1 MTVNCDNLLGC
12 DIKELYEDIGVA
24 FTMIIGGNVEIP
36 GGYMQYNLNRQVTK
50 PFIREFFLEA
60 FLPYDTTVAAG
71 EVLRFDVT
79 SDTYMVMNK
88 TPQTFENEIIQ
99 YHAVLY
105 KCNVSGELQ
114 RVSGETW
121 DANYQM
127 NPAWLPVRT
136 NAYGLMTEALYGH
149 DLETDEELGQLGLEN
164 HELYLPKEVGM
175 RLLDRYIPY
184 SGEFPYKIETLKTRR
199 FPSVYVAELAKDTR

>member
-1 MTVNCDNLLGC
+1 MSNGLGP
-12 DIKELYEDIGVA
+12 DIKEVYEEVGIG
-24 FTMIIGGNVEIP
+24 FTLLRAIEIP
-36 GGYMQYNLNRQVTK
+36 GGFMHYSLNRQVTK

-60 FLPYDTTVAAG
+60 FLSYDTPATAG

-79 SDTYMVMNK
+79 GDIFMVMNK

-105 KCNVSGELQ
+105 KCNVSGELL

-121 DANYQM
+121 NDNYQM
-127 NPAWLPVRT
+127 NPVYQTVRA

-149 DLETDEELGQLGLEN
+149 DLETDEELGQIGVEN
-164 HELYLPKEVGM
+164 HELYLPASFGPKI
-175 RLLDRYIPY
+175 LDRYIPY
-184 SGEFPYKIETLKTRR
+184 SGEWPYKLETLKTRR
-199 FPSVYVAELAKDTR
+199 FPAVYVAELAKDTR